1 MYCWIFIKIMK
12 HAVQGGWVQSS
23 PRAGFTFTAPMFHWA
38 LACPPEH
45 HCTTHLQSYLHST
58 PCAATAPSLAAVL
71 LPVMHPVKIALTAND
86 PASLTAGLTAS
97 SSYMERQQQLDH
109 GGENGDDDSAV
120 TGRAVIE

>member
-1 MYCWIFIKIMK
+1 MQCK
-12 HAVQGGWVQSS
+12 VGGSN
-23 PRAGFTFTAPMFHWA
+23 PAPGRDSH
-38 LACPPEH
+38 LLLPCSIGPLLVLLS
-45 HCTTHLQSYLHST
+45 TTHLQSYLHST